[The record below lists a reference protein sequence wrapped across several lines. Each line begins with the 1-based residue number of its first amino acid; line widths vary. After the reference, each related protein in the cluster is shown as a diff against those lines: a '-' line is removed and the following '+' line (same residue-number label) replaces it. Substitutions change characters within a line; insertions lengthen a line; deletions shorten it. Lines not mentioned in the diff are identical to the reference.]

1 MSYDFHARN
10 IQFNACKVGGLGYF
24 VAYRLRANNHKP
36 LENNETMQTDTSSKF
51 LLRMARLQKLP
62 MSRNVERKIARAYRN
77 AGNARRADI
86 ARAILQID

>member
-1 MSYDFHARN
+1 M
-10 IQFNACKVGGLGYF
+10 K
-24 VAYRLRANNHKP
+24 
-36 LENNETMQTDTSSKF
+36 TDTSSKF